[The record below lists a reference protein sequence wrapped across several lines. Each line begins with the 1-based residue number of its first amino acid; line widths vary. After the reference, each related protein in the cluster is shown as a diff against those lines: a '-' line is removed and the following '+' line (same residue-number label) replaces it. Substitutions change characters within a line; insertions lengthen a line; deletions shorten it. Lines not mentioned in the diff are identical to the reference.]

1 MALTR
6 FVWGTQRRHRMRVLA
21 LVSAVLLLAA
31 CDFVETFQE
40 VQSQAEAAATLLEK
54 DVGTRPFMGWNVN
67 NGKFTNLNVV
77 FDGTKVAA
85 MTVRDLESKVRK
97 AVGSSFKEQ
106 PQQLTVSAR
115 WEQ

>member
-1 MALTR
+1 MR
-6 FVWGTQRRHRMRVLA
+6 FLMIAAATF
-21 LVSAVLLLAA
+21 LLGA
-31 CDFVETFQE
+31 CDFVETFRE
-40 VQSQAEAAATLLEK
+40 VQSQAEAAAAMLEK
-54 DVGTRPFMGWNVN
+54 DVGTRPSMGWNIN

-85 MTVRDLESKVRK
+85 MSVRELEAKVRK

-106 PQQLTVSAR
+106 PQQLRVSAR